1 MADATAIFSTAYTFI
16 DGKLDVFLNERLAGV
31 ISLVAGPLRV
41 ALVLYIVL
49 YGIAIVRGAIAE
61 PMLDFAVRSLKLCII
76 VAMATTVAYSSN
88 VTDPLFHTLPNTLA
102 RAISGS
108 EVSDV
113 GGSFDQFFAYGA
125 VLADKI
131 AKSATPIDVLAY
143 IIACVVF
150 VVTAAAAALGF
161 GVVVVAKVAL
171 ALIVALGPIFIA
183 CSLFEASRR
192 FFFGWLSQAVNYVVL
207 FALMITIFQLVL
219 ALMKNEWPNIDG
231 EANLKVAG
239 MVFSALCLLGAIFF
253 LQVPGIAAGIAGG
266 ASTSVADFFA
276 AANFALSRQ
285 RKAAAATGAAPPVAA
300 RAGRTGGSIR
310 PSGAQA

>member
-1 MADATAIFSTAYTFI
+1 MADSTAIFSTAYAFI
-16 DGKLDVFLNERLAGV
+16 DGKLDVFLGDRLSNV
-31 ISLVAGPLRV
+31 IAQVAGPLRL

-49 YGIAIVRGAIAE
+49 YGIAVVRGAIAE
-61 PMLDFAVRSLKLCII
+61 PMMDFAVRSIKLCII
-76 VAMATTVAYSSN
+76 LALATTAAYSSN
-88 VTDPLFHTLPNTLA
+88 VTDPLFHGLPNTLA
-102 RAISGS
+102 KAISGS
-108 EVSDV
+108 DVSNV

-131 AKSATPIDVLAY
+131 AKSATPIDVLSY

-171 ALIVALGPIFIA
+171 ALIIALGPIFIA

-219 ALMKNEWPNIDG
+219 ALMKSEWPNIDG

-266 ASTSVADFFA
+266 ASTGVADFFA
-276 AANFALSRQ
+276 ALAIARRGARFGGRSSS
-285 RKAAAATGAAPPVAA
+285 ATGGSPRPTAS
-300 RAGRTGGSIR
+300 GGSIR
-310 PSGAQA
+310 PTGARA